1 MQLSYISI
9 SNYRSIT
16 DAYKL
21 ENRIMKMSKMVSIGS
36 DAKREIDDI
45 ELSRYAC
52 YLIVMNGD
60 SRKEVIAIG
69 QIYFAIKQD
78 SRNLLMIMKV

>member
-69 QIYFAIKQD
+69 QIYFTIK
-78 SRNLLMIMKV
+78 

>member
-21 ENRIMKMSKMVSIGS
+21 ENRIIKMSKMVSIGS

-69 QIYFAIKQD
+69 QIYFTIK
-78 SRNLLMIMKV
+78 

>member
-52 YLIVMNGD
+52 YLIVMDGD

-69 QIYFAIKQD
+69 LIYFDIKQD

>member
-1 MQLSYISI
+1 VQLSYISI

-69 QIYFAIKQD
+69 QIYFTIK
-78 SRNLLMIMKV
+78 

>member
-45 ELSRYAC
+45 ELSREA
-52 YLIVMNGD
+52 LINT
-60 SRKEVIAIG
+60 SI
-69 QIYFAIKQD
+69 FAQ
-78 SRNLLMIMKV
+78 